1 MRRTLREWRHYRGIS
16 MRKLGEMVGISES
29 AVSRHENG
37 SRIPTVGLIKRYAS
51 ALNIPQSDLIL

>member
-1 MRRTLREWRHYRGIS
+1 